1 MGLGK
6 TSKLSKI
13 IRVILIFGLLC
24 CFFEEMLRNAT
35 KFIDGKTSF
44 SVSNFFKEK
53 PEPLPTFSICAE
65 PAWNENY
72 LE

>member
-1 MGLGK
+1 MGIGK
-6 TSKLSKI
+6 TSKI
-13 IRVILIFGLLC
+13 IRVILIFALLC
-24 CFFEEMLRNAT
+24 CFSKQMWENAM

-44 SVSNFFKEK
+44 SVSNFFKEE
-53 PEPLPTFSICAE
+53 PEPLPTFSVCAE